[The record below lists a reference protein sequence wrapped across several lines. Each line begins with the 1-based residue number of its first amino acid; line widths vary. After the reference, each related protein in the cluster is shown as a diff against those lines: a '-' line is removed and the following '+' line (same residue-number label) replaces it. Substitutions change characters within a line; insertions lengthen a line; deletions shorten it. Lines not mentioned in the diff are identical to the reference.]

1 MTEISDVYAKAL
13 YKEGMSGDEIEKCRD
28 TLLNNKKLFECLCS
42 PGVTKS
48 EKHRLTK
55 GFFSGSLERFLNV
68 VCDNERMEM
77 IFEIFDSY
85 KKISLDKMGIGT
97 AQLYYVSK
105 PSDEQINA
113 VKKALCLIEGK
124 KDFNIELKKD
134 LSLIGGIVV
143 KSGGKTYNRSV
154 KNSLD
159 ALKAKLT
166 GEVSQ

>member
-13 YKEGMSGDEIEKCRD
+13 YEENISGDEIEKCRD
-28 TLLNNKKLFECLCS
+28 ILLNNKVLFECLCS
-42 PGVTKS
+42 PAVTKN
-48 EKHRLTK
+48 EKHRLIK
-55 GFFSGSLERFLNV
+55 NFFGGSLESFLNV
-68 VCDNERMEM
+68 VCNNERMEM
-77 IFEIFDSY
+77 IFEIFNSY
-85 KKISLDKMGIGT
+85 KKLSLDKMGIGT

-105 PSDEQINA
+105 PDDGQISA
-113 VKKALCLIEGK
+113 IKKTLCLIEGK

-154 KNSLD
+154 KNSLN

-166 GEVSQ
+166 REVSQ